1 MSGTQARLD
10 AIRAHVCEARRMRT
24 QWTDRELI
32 LTEDAEL
39 LLAELERVT
48 AALRE
53 YQDCASWY
61 IRCLED
67 VQDRR
72 PVRGLAEAK
81 AGYDSARA
89 ALAGGARAA
98 QEGEQ

>member
-98 QEGEQ
+98 QEDK